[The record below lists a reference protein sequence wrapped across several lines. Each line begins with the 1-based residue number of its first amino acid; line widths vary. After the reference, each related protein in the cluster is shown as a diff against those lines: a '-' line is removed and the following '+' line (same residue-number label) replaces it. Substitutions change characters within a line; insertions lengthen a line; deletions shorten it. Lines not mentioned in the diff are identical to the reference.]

1 MNIKN
6 CGYVRIN
13 SYFYKKLISTIMKR
27 YFNHFLFAIVMVAV
41 AVTSCT
47 NYPSDKY
54 YKSIPD
60 EFDAMCMRAINE
72 WKVPGMAVAVVKD
85 GEVVFMKGYGKAH
98 LGDSLTSPVDVTPQ
112 TQFVIASTSKAFTSG
127 LLANVMDEYPEIKW
141 DAPVI
146 NYLPDF
152 KMYDSWVTKNFQV
165 REIMSHHSGFNSYAL
180 DDLPPWGYNRDDLYK
195 IYSVLRPTYSF
206 RTKYAYNNSMYTI
219 AAKIIEKYTGKSW
232 DDALIERI
240 FTPLEMKNST
250 TGNISFYTAENLA
263 QGYRMRKAEDK
274 DEIVVVPR
282 TDKEDAFAWL
292 SAVAPA
298 GFVISTVEDMANW
311 VKMHLGHGTFNGK
324 EIISRKNH
332 DMLFYPQTITGSD
345 STRLTNYAQGWTVE
359 YGLQGRYIRHTG
371 LAYGYTALVGMVPD
385 LDLGFVFLTN
395 NGSSS
400 DPQSALGRD
409 LIELYRGN
417 DNPTHFDEYFAEYKE
432 GLFSK
437 DEDEEKEETTPVAP
451 LSNKAYVGNY
461 TLEPFGTAKV
471 YEKDGTLY
479 FNLRKVDSP
488 LTHKNGNV
496 FTFFAKG
503 SGTFDLTF
511 TVKGNKA
518 QLLTFDINDP
528 VGEFV
533 RK

>member
-1 MNIKN
+1 M
-6 CGYVRIN
+6 
-13 SYFYKKLISTIMKR
+13 KKLFNFFAAAVLLISLAACSNNPKE
-27 YFNHFLFAIVMVAV
+27 
-41 AVTSCT
+41 
-47 NYPSDKY
+47 KY

-60 EFDAMCMRAINE
+60 GFDAMCQRAIDE

-85 GEVVFMKGYGKAH
+85 GEVVFMKGYGNAVM
-98 LGDSLTSPVDVTPQ
+98 GDSVTAPVPVTPQ
-112 TQFVIASTSKAFTSG
+112 TQFVIASTSKAFTAG

-152 KMYDSWVTKNFQV
+152 KMYDPWVTKNFQV

-180 DDLPPWGYNRDDLYK
+180 DDLPPWGYDRDDLYK
-195 IYSVLRPTYSF
+195 IYSVLQPTYSF

-282 TDKEDAFAWL
+282 TDKDDAFAWL

-311 VKMHLGHGTFNGK
+311 VKMHLNHGTYNGK
-324 EIISRKNH
+324 EVISRKNH
-332 DMLFYPQTITGSD
+332 NMLWYPQTITGSD

-359 YGLQGRYIRHTG
+359 FGEQGRYIRHTG

-385 LDLGFVFLTN
+385 MDLGFVFLTN

-409 LIELYRGN
+409 LIELYKGN
-417 DNPTHFDEYFAEYKE
+417 KSDYFGEYFEDYKE
-432 GLFSK
+432 DLFSK
-437 DEDEEKEETTPVAP
+437 DEPKAKEEVTPVAA
-451 LSNKAYVGNY
+451 LANKAYVGNY

-471 YEKDGTLY
+471 YEKDGQLY

-488 LTHKNGNV
+488 LKHKNGNV

-511 TVKGNKA
+511 TVKGNRA
-518 QLLTFDINDP
+518 QSLTFDIVDP

>member
-1 MNIKN
+1 MKKIFNLRSVLLFGGILLIAAISA
-6 CGYVRIN
+6 CN
-13 SYFYKKLISTIMKR
+13 S
-27 YFNHFLFAIVMVAV
+27 NPA
-41 AVTSCT
+41 
-47 NYPSDKY
+47 DKY

-60 EFDAMCMRAINE
+60 GFDAMCQRAIDD

-85 GEVVFMKGYGKAH
+85 GEVVFMKGYGNAR
-98 LGDSLTSPVDVTPQ
+98 LGDSTTAPVPVTPQ

-141 DAPVI
+141 DAPVV

-152 KMYDSWVTKNFQV
+152 KLYDPWVTENFQV
-165 REIMSHHSGFNSYAL
+165 RDIMSHHSGFNAYAL
-180 DDLPPWGYNRDDLYK
+180 DDLPPWGYNRDDLYR
-195 IYSVLRPTYSF
+195 IYSHVRPTYSF

-232 DDALIERI
+232 DEALIERI
-240 FTPLEMKNST
+240 FTPLGMKNST
-250 TGNISFYTAENLA
+250 TGNLSFYTAENLA
-263 QGYRMRKAEDK
+263 QGYRMRKAEGK
-274 DEIVVVPR
+274 NEIEVVPR
-282 TDKEDAFAWL
+282 TDKDDAFAWL
-292 SAVAPA
+292 SAIAPA

-345 STRLTNYAQGWTVE
+345 STRLTNYAQGWNVE

-371 LAYGYTALVGMVPD
+371 LAYGYTALVGLHPE
-385 LDLGFVFLTN
+385 LNLGFVFLSN

-409 LIELYRGN
+409 LIELYKGN
-417 DNPTHFDEYFAEYKE
+417 KNSGYFDEYLADYLEDLFAEEEEQQTEKKE
-432 GLFSK
+432 
-437 DEDEEKEETTPVAP
+437 PVKP
-451 LSNKAYVGNY
+451 MPNKVYVGEY
-461 TLEPFGTAKV
+461 YLEHFGTAKV
-471 YEKDGTLY
+471 YEKDGKLY

-488 LTHKNGNV
+488 LTHKDGNV
-496 FTFFAKG
+496 FRFYAAG

-518 QLLTFDINDP
+518 QSLTFNINDP
-528 VGEFV
+528 IGEFV

>member
-1 MNIKN
+1 M
-6 CGYVRIN
+6 
-13 SYFYKKLISTIMKR
+13 KKLFNFFAAAVLLISLAACNNNPKE
-27 YFNHFLFAIVMVAV
+27 
-41 AVTSCT
+41 
-47 NYPSDKY
+47 KY

-60 EFDAMCMRAINE
+60 GFDAMCQRAIDE

-85 GEVVFMKGYGKAH
+85 GEVVFMKGYGNAVM
-98 LGDSLTSPVDVTPQ
+98 GDSVTAPVPVTPQ
-112 TQFVIASTSKAFTSG
+112 TQFVIASTSKAFTAG

-152 KMYDSWVTKNFQV
+152 KMYDTWVTKNFQV

-180 DDLPPWGYNRDDLYK
+180 DDLPPWGYDRDDLYK
-195 IYSVLRPTYSF
+195 IYSVLQPTYSF

-282 TDKEDAFAWL
+282 TDKDDAFAWL

-311 VKMHLGHGTFNGK
+311 VKMHLNHGTYNGK
-324 EIISRKNH
+324 EVISRKNH
-332 DMLFYPQTITGSD
+332 NMLWYPQTITGSD

-359 YGLQGRYIRHTG
+359 FGEQGRYIRHTG

-385 LDLGFVFLTN
+385 MDLGFVFLTN

-409 LIELYRGN
+409 LIELYKGN
-417 DNPTHFDEYFAEYKE
+417 KSDYFGEYFADYKE
-432 GLFSK
+432 DLFSK
-437 DEDEEKEETTPVAP
+437 DEPKAKEEVTPVAA
-451 LSNKAYVGNY
+451 LANKAYVGNY

-471 YEKDGTLY
+471 YEKDGQLY

-488 LTHKNGNV
+488 LKHKNGNV

-511 TVKGNKA
+511 TVKGNRA
-518 QLLTFDINDP
+518 QSLTFDIVDP

>member
-1 MNIKN
+1 M
-6 CGYVRIN
+6 
-13 SYFYKKLISTIMKR
+13 KKLFNFFAAAVLLISLAACNNNPKE
-27 YFNHFLFAIVMVAV
+27 
-41 AVTSCT
+41 
-47 NYPSDKY
+47 KY

-60 EFDAMCMRAINE
+60 GFDAMCQRAIDE

-85 GEVVFMKGYGKAH
+85 GEVVFMKGYGNAVM
-98 LGDSLTSPVDVTPQ
+98 GDSVTAPVPVTPQ
-112 TQFVIASTSKAFTSG
+112 TQFVIASTSKAFTAG

-152 KMYDSWVTKNFQV
+152 KMYDPWVTKNFQV

-180 DDLPPWGYNRDDLYK
+180 DDLPPWGYDRDDLYK
-195 IYSVLRPTYSF
+195 IYSVLQPTYSF

-282 TDKEDAFAWL
+282 TDKDDAFAWL

-311 VKMHLGHGTFNGK
+311 VKMHLNHGTYNGK
-324 EIISRKNH
+324 EVISRKNH
-332 DMLFYPQTITGSD
+332 NMLWYPQTITGSD

-359 YGLQGRYIRHTG
+359 FGEQGRYIRHTG

-385 LDLGFVFLTN
+385 MDLGFVFLTN

-409 LIELYRGN
+409 LIELYKGN
-417 DNPTHFDEYFAEYKE
+417 KSDYFSEYFADYKE
-432 GLFSK
+432 DLFSK
-437 DEDEEKEETTPVAP
+437 DEPKAKEEVTPVAA
-451 LSNKAYVGNY
+451 LANKAYVGNY

-471 YEKDGTLY
+471 YEKDGQLY

-488 LTHKNGNV
+488 LKHKNGNV

-511 TVKGNKA
+511 TVKGNRA
-518 QLLTFDINDP
+518 QSLTFDIVDP

>member
-1 MNIKN
+1 MRN
-6 CGYVRIN
+6 
-13 SYFYKKLISTIMKR
+13 YFKKSL
-27 YFNHFLFAIVMVAV
+27 LAV
-41 AVTSCT
+41 SLGLLMGLTSC
-47 NYPSDKY
+47 NSNPAEKY
-54 YKSIPD
+54 YKSIPQ
-60 EFDAMCMRAINE
+60 EFDAMCQRAIDE

-85 GEVVFMKGYGKAH
+85 GEVVFMKGYGNAH
-98 LGDSLTSPVDVTPQ
+98 LGDSTTAPIPVTPQ

-141 DAPVI
+141 DAPVV

-152 KMYDSWVTKNFQV
+152 KLYDPWVNQNFQV
-165 REIMSHHSGFNSYAL
+165 RDIMSHHSGFNSYAL
-180 DDLPPWGYNRDDLYK
+180 DDLPTWGYDRDDLYK
-195 IYSVLRPTYSF
+195 IYSVVQPTYSF

-219 AAKIIEKYTGKSW
+219 SAKIIEKYTGKSW

-250 TGNISFYTAENLA
+250 TGNKAFYTAENLA

-274 DEIVVVPR
+274 DEITVVPR
-282 TDKEDAFAWL
+282 TDKDDAFAWL

-311 VKMHLGHGTFNGK
+311 VKMHLNHGTFNGQ

-371 LAYGYTALVGMVPD
+371 LAYGYTALVGLQPE
-385 LDLGFVFLTN
+385 LNLGFVFLTN
-395 NGSSS
+395 NGSTS

-409 LIELYRGN
+409 LIELYKGN
-417 DNPTHFDEYFAEYKE
+417 KETAHFDEYLADYKE
-432 GLFSK
+432 DLFSN
-437 DEDEEKEETTPVAP
+437 DEEETKEPETPVAP
-451 LSNKAYVGNY
+451 LANKAYTGSY

-471 YEKDGTLY
+471 YEIDGTLY
-479 FNLRKVDSP
+479 FNLRKVDAP
-488 LTHKNGNV
+488 LTHKNGN
-496 FTFFAKG
+496 TFKFYAPG
-503 SGTFDLTF
+503 SGTYDLIF
-511 TVKGNKA
+511 TVKGSKV
-518 QLLTFDINDP
+518 QSLTFDINDP

>member
-1 MNIKN
+1 M
-6 CGYVRIN
+6 
-13 SYFYKKLISTIMKR
+13 KKLFNFFAAAVLLISLAACSNNPKE
-27 YFNHFLFAIVMVAV
+27 
-41 AVTSCT
+41 
-47 NYPSDKY
+47 KY

-60 EFDAMCMRAINE
+60 GFDAMCQRAIDE

-85 GEVVFMKGYGKAH
+85 GEVVFMKGYGNAVM
-98 LGDSLTSPVDVTPQ
+98 GDSVTAPVPVTPQ
-112 TQFVIASTSKAFTSG
+112 TQFVIASTSKAFTAG

-152 KMYDSWVTKNFQV
+152 KMYDPWVTKNFQV

-180 DDLPPWGYNRDDLYK
+180 DDLPPWGYDRDDLYK
-195 IYSVLRPTYSF
+195 IYSVLQPTYSF

-282 TDKEDAFAWL
+282 TDKDDAFAWL

-311 VKMHLGHGTFNGK
+311 VKMHLNHGTYNGK
-324 EIISRKNH
+324 EVISRKNH
-332 DMLFYPQTITGSD
+332 NMLWYPQTITGSD

-359 YGLQGRYIRHTG
+359 FGEQGRYIRHTG

-385 LDLGFVFLTN
+385 MDLGFVFLTN

-409 LIELYRGN
+409 LIELYKGN
-417 DNPTHFDEYFAEYKE
+417 KSDYFGEYFADYKE
-432 GLFSK
+432 DLFSK
-437 DEDEEKEETTPVAP
+437 DEPKAKEDVTPVAA
-451 LSNKAYVGNY
+451 LANKAYVGNY

-471 YEKDGTLY
+471 YEKDGQLY

-488 LTHKNGNV
+488 LKHKNGNV

-511 TVKGNKA
+511 TVKGNRA
-518 QLLTFDINDP
+518 QSLTFDIVDP
-528 VGEFV
+528 VGEFI

>member
-1 MNIKN
+1 M
-6 CGYVRIN
+6 
-13 SYFYKKLISTIMKR
+13 KKLFNFFAAAVLLISLAACSNNPKE
-27 YFNHFLFAIVMVAV
+27 
-41 AVTSCT
+41 
-47 NYPSDKY
+47 KY

-60 EFDAMCMRAINE
+60 GFDAMCQRAIDE

-85 GEVVFMKGYGKAH
+85 GEVVFMKGYGNAVM
-98 LGDSLTSPVDVTPQ
+98 GDSVTAPVPVTPQ
-112 TQFVIASTSKAFTSG
+112 TQFVIASTSKAFTAG

-152 KMYDSWVTKNFQV
+152 KMYDPWVTKNFQV

-180 DDLPPWGYNRDDLYK
+180 DDLPPWGYDRDDLYK
-195 IYSVLRPTYSF
+195 IYSVLQPTYSF

-282 TDKEDAFAWL
+282 TDKDDAFAWL

-311 VKMHLGHGTFNGK
+311 VKMHLNHGTYNGK
-324 EIISRKNH
+324 EVISRKNH
-332 DMLFYPQTITGSD
+332 NMLWYPQTITGSD

-359 YGLQGRYIRHTG
+359 FGEQGRYIRHTG

-385 LDLGFVFLTN
+385 MDLGFVFLTN

-409 LIELYRGN
+409 LIELYKGN
-417 DNPTHFDEYFAEYKE
+417 KSDYFGEYFEDYKE
-432 GLFSK
+432 DLFSK
-437 DEDEEKEETTPVAP
+437 DEPKAKEEVTPVAA
-451 LSNKAYVGNY
+451 LANKAYVGNY

-471 YEKDGTLY
+471 YEKDGQLY

-488 LTHKNGNV
+488 LKHKNGNV

-511 TVKGNKA
+511 TVKGNRA
-518 QLLTFDINDP
+518 QSLTFDIVDP
-528 VGEFV
+528 VGEFI

>member
-1 MNIKN
+1 M
-6 CGYVRIN
+6 
-13 SYFYKKLISTIMKR
+13 KKLFNFFAAAVLLISLAACSNNPKE
-27 YFNHFLFAIVMVAV
+27 
-41 AVTSCT
+41 
-47 NYPSDKY
+47 KY

-60 EFDAMCMRAINE
+60 GFDAMCQRAIDE

-85 GEVVFMKGYGKAH
+85 GEVVFMKGYGNAVM
-98 LGDSLTSPVDVTPQ
+98 GDSVTAPVPVTPQ
-112 TQFVIASTSKAFTSG
+112 TQFVIASTSKAFTAG

-152 KMYDSWVTKNFQV
+152 KMYDPWVTKNFQV

-180 DDLPPWGYNRDDLYK
+180 DDLPPWGYDRDDLYK
-195 IYSVLRPTYSF
+195 IYSVLQPTYSF

-282 TDKEDAFAWL
+282 TDKDDAFAWL

-311 VKMHLGHGTFNGK
+311 VKMHLNHGTYNGK
-324 EIISRKNH
+324 EVISRKNH
-332 DMLFYPQTITGSD
+332 NMLWYPQTITGSD

-359 YGLQGRYIRHTG
+359 FGEQGRYIRHTG

-385 LDLGFVFLTN
+385 MDLGFVFLTN

-409 LIELYRGN
+409 LIELYKGN
-417 DNPTHFDEYFAEYKE
+417 KSDYFGEYFADYKE
-432 GLFSK
+432 DLFSK
-437 DEDEEKEETTPVAP
+437 DEPKAKEEVTPVAA
-451 LSNKAYVGNY
+451 LANKAYVGKY

-471 YEKDGTLY
+471 YEKDGQLY

-488 LTHKNGNV
+488 LKHKNGNV

-511 TVKGNKA
+511 TVKGNRA
-518 QLLTFDINDP
+518 QSLTFDIVDP

>member
-1 MNIKN
+1 M
-6 CGYVRIN
+6 
-13 SYFYKKLISTIMKR
+13 KKLFNFFAAAVLLISLAACNNNPKE
-27 YFNHFLFAIVMVAV
+27 
-41 AVTSCT
+41 
-47 NYPSDKY
+47 KY

-60 EFDAMCMRAINE
+60 GFDAMCQRAIDE

-85 GEVVFMKGYGKAH
+85 GEVVFMKGYGNAVM
-98 LGDSLTSPVDVTPQ
+98 GDSVTAPVPVTPQ
-112 TQFVIASTSKAFTSG
+112 TQFVIASTSKAFTAG

-152 KMYDSWVTKNFQV
+152 KMYEPWVTKNFQV

-180 DDLPPWGYNRDDLYK
+180 DDLPPWGYDRDDLYK
-195 IYSVLRPTYSF
+195 IYSVLQPTYSF

-282 TDKEDAFAWL
+282 TDKDDAFAWL

-311 VKMHLGHGTFNGK
+311 VKMHLNHGTYNGK
-324 EIISRKNH
+324 EVISRKNH
-332 DMLFYPQTITGSD
+332 NMLWYPQTITGSD

-359 YGLQGRYIRHTG
+359 FGEQGRYIRHTG

-385 LDLGFVFLTN
+385 MDLGFVFLTN

-409 LIELYRGN
+409 LIELYKGN
-417 DNPTHFDEYFAEYKE
+417 KSDYFGEYFADYKE
-432 GLFSK
+432 DLFSK
-437 DEDEEKEETTPVAP
+437 DEPKAKEEVTPVAA
-451 LSNKAYVGNY
+451 LANKAYVGNY

-471 YEKDGTLY
+471 YEKDGQLY

-488 LTHKNGNV
+488 LKHKNGNV

-511 TVKGNKA
+511 TVKGNRA
-518 QLLTFDINDP
+518 QSLTFDIVDP

>member
-1 MNIKN
+1 MKTISAFFAKALCGLALLALMCSCN
-6 CGYVRIN
+6 CEN
-13 SYFYKKLISTIMKR
+13 
-27 YFNHFLFAIVMVAV
+27 
-41 AVTSCT
+41 
-47 NYPSDKY
+47 KY

-60 EFDAMCMRAINE
+60 GFDAMCQRAIDE

-85 GEVVFMKGYGKAH
+85 GEVVFLKGYGVAKQA
-98 LGDSLTSPVDVTPQ
+98 DSLNEAIPVTPQ

-127 LLANVMDEYPEIKW
+127 LLANVMDEYPQIKW
-141 DAPVI
+141 DAPVKE
-146 NYLPDF
+146 YLPDF
-152 KMYDSWVTKNFQV
+152 KMYDPWVTENFQV

-180 DDLPPWGYNRDDLYK
+180 DDLPTWGYNRDDLYK
-195 IYSVLRPTYSF
+195 IYSVLQPTYSF

-232 DDALIERI
+232 DEALVERI
-240 FTPLEMKNST
+240 FTPLGMKNST
-250 TGNISFYTAENLA
+250 TGNLSFYTAENLA
-263 QGYRMRKAEDK
+263 QGYRMRKAEGK
-274 DEIVVVPR
+274 NEIEIVPR
-282 TDKEDAFAWL
+282 TDKDDAFAWL

-311 VKMHLGHGTFNGK
+311 VKMHLDHGTFDGK

-371 LAYGYTALVGMVPD
+371 LAYGYTALVGLHPE
-385 LDLGFVFLTN
+385 LNLGFVFLTN

-409 LIELYRGN
+409 LIELYKGN
-417 DNPTHFDEYFAEYKE
+417 TDTDYFGEYLADYLED
-432 GLFSK
+432 LFS
-437 DEDEEKEETTPVAP
+437 EEEEEKKAEETPVAP
-451 LSNKAYVGNY
+451 LANKAYVGNY

-471 YEKDGTLY
+471 YEKDGSLY
-479 FNLRKVDSP
+479 FSLKKVDAQ
-488 LTHKNGNV
+488 LVHKNGNV
-496 FTFFAKG
+496 FKFHQPG

-511 TVKGNKA
+511 TVKGGKA
-518 QLLTFDINDP
+518 QSLTFNINDP

>member
-1 MNIKN
+1 M
-6 CGYVRIN
+6 
-13 SYFYKKLISTIMKR
+13 KKLFNFFAAAVLLISLAACNNNPKE
-27 YFNHFLFAIVMVAV
+27 
-41 AVTSCT
+41 
-47 NYPSDKY
+47 KY

-60 EFDAMCMRAINE
+60 GFDAMCQRAIDE

-85 GEVVFMKGYGKAH
+85 GEVVFMKGYGNAVM
-98 LGDSLTSPVDVTPQ
+98 GDSVTAPVPVTPQ
-112 TQFVIASTSKAFTSG
+112 TQFVIASTSKAFTAG

-152 KMYDSWVTKNFQV
+152 KMYDPWVTKNFQV

-180 DDLPPWGYNRDDLYK
+180 DDLPPWGYDRDDLYK
-195 IYSVLRPTYSF
+195 IYSVLQPTYSF

-282 TDKEDAFAWL
+282 TDKDDAFAWL

-311 VKMHLGHGTFNGK
+311 VKMHLNHGTYNGK
-324 EIISRKNH
+324 EVISRKNH
-332 DMLFYPQTITGSD
+332 NMLWYPQTITGSD

-359 YGLQGRYIRHTG
+359 FGEQGRYIRHTG

-385 LDLGFVFLTN
+385 MDLGFVFLTN

-409 LIELYRGN
+409 LIELYKGN
-417 DNPTHFDEYFAEYKE
+417 KSDYFGEYFTDYKE
-432 GLFSK
+432 DLFSK
-437 DEDEEKEETTPVAP
+437 NEPKAKEEVTPVAA
-451 LSNKAYVGNY
+451 LANKAYVGNY

-471 YEKDGTLY
+471 YEKDGQLY

-488 LTHKNGNV
+488 LKHKNGNV

-511 TVKGNKA
+511 TVKGNRA
-518 QLLTFDINDP
+518 QSLTFDIVDP

>member
-1 MNIKN
+1 M
-6 CGYVRIN
+6 
-13 SYFYKKLISTIMKR
+13 KKLFNFFAAAVLLISLAACNNNPKE
-27 YFNHFLFAIVMVAV
+27 
-41 AVTSCT
+41 
-47 NYPSDKY
+47 KY

-60 EFDAMCMRAINE
+60 GFDAMCQRAIDE

-85 GEVVFMKGYGKAH
+85 GEVVFMKGYGNAVM
-98 LGDSLTSPVDVTPQ
+98 GDSVTAPVPVTPQ
-112 TQFVIASTSKAFTSG
+112 TQFVIASTSKAFTAG

-152 KMYDSWVTKNFQV
+152 KMYDPWVTKNFQV

-180 DDLPPWGYNRDDLYK
+180 DDLPPWGYDRDDLYK
-195 IYSVLRPTYSF
+195 IYSVLQPTYSF

-282 TDKEDAFAWL
+282 TDKDDAFAWL

-311 VKMHLGHGTFNGK
+311 VKMHLNHGTYNGK
-324 EIISRKNH
+324 EVISRKNH
-332 DMLFYPQTITGSD
+332 NMLWYPQTITGSD

-359 YGLQGRYIRHTG
+359 FGEQGRYIRHTG

-385 LDLGFVFLTN
+385 MDLGFVFLTN

-409 LIELYRGN
+409 LIELYKGN
-417 DNPTHFDEYFAEYKE
+417 KSDYFGEYFADYKE
-432 GLFSK
+432 DLFSK
-437 DEDEEKEETTPVAP
+437 DEPKAKEEVTPVAA
-451 LSNKAYVGNY
+451 LANKAYVGNY

-471 YEKDGTLY
+471 YEKDGQLY

-488 LTHKNGNV
+488 LKHKNGNV

-511 TVKGNKA
+511 TVKGNRA
-518 QLLTFDINDP
+518 QSLTFDIVDP
-528 VGEFV
+528 VGEFI

>member
-1 MNIKN
+1 M
-6 CGYVRIN
+6 
-13 SYFYKKLISTIMKR
+13 KKLFNLLAAALLLISLAAC
-27 YFNHFLFAIVMVAV
+27 N
-41 AVTSCT
+41 
-47 NYPSDKY
+47 NNPQGKY
-54 YKSIPD
+54 YKSIPS
-60 EFDAMCMRAINE
+60 EFDAMCQRAIDE

-85 GEVVFMKGYGKAH
+85 GEVVFMKGYGNAVM
-98 LGDSLTSPVDVTPQ
+98 GDSVTAPVPVTPQ
-112 TQFVIASTSKAFTSG
+112 TQFVIASTSKAFTAG

-152 KMYDSWVTKNFQV
+152 KMYDPWVTKNFQV

-180 DDLPPWGYNRDDLYK
+180 DDLPPWGYDRDDLYK
-195 IYSVLRPTYSF
+195 IYSVLQPTYSF

-219 AAKIIEKYTGKSW
+219 AAKIIEKYTGKTW

-282 TDKEDAFAWL
+282 TDKDDAFAWL

-311 VKMHLGHGTFNGK
+311 VKMHLNHGTYNGK
-324 EIISRKNH
+324 EVISRKNH
-332 DMLFYPQTITGSD
+332 NMLWYPQTITGSD

-359 YGLQGRYIRHTG
+359 FGEQGRYIRHTG

-385 LDLGFVFLTN
+385 MDLGFVFLTN

-409 LIELYRGN
+409 LIELYKGN
-417 DNPTHFDEYFAEYKE
+417 KSSYFDEYFADYKE
-432 GLFSK
+432 DLFSK
-437 DEDEEKEETTPVAP
+437 DEPKPKKEVTPVPA
-451 LSNKAYVGNY
+451 LANKAYVGNY

-471 YEKDGTLY
+471 YEKDGQLY

-488 LTHKNGNV
+488 LKHKNGNV

-511 TVKGNKA
+511 TVKGNRA
-518 QLLTFDINDP
+518 QSLTFDIVDP

>member
-1 MNIKN
+1 M
-6 CGYVRIN
+6 
-13 SYFYKKLISTIMKR
+13 KKLFNFFAAAVLLISLAACSNNPKE
-27 YFNHFLFAIVMVAV
+27 
-41 AVTSCT
+41 
-47 NYPSDKY
+47 KY

-60 EFDAMCMRAINE
+60 GFDAMCQRAIDE

-85 GEVVFMKGYGKAH
+85 GEVVFMKGYGNAVM
-98 LGDSLTSPVDVTPQ
+98 GDSVTAPVPVTPQ
-112 TQFVIASTSKAFTSG
+112 TQFVIASTSKAFTAG

-152 KMYDSWVTKNFQV
+152 KMYDPWVTKNFQV

-180 DDLPPWGYNRDDLYK
+180 DDLPPWGYDRDDLYK
-195 IYSVLRPTYSF
+195 IYSVLQPTYSF

-282 TDKEDAFAWL
+282 TDKDDAFAWL

-311 VKMHLGHGTFNGK
+311 VKMHLNHGTYNGK
-324 EIISRKNH
+324 EVISRKNH
-332 DMLFYPQTITGSD
+332 NMLWYPQTITGSD

-359 YGLQGRYIRHTG
+359 FGEQGRYIRHTG

-385 LDLGFVFLTN
+385 MDLGFVFLTN

-409 LIELYRGN
+409 LIELYKGN
-417 DNPTHFDEYFAEYKE
+417 KSDYFGEYFADYKE
-432 GLFSK
+432 DLFSK
-437 DEDEEKEETTPVAP
+437 DEPKAKEDVTPVAA
-451 LSNKAYVGNY
+451 LANKAYVGNY

-471 YEKDGTLY
+471 YEKDGQLY

-488 LTHKNGNV
+488 LKHKNGNV

-511 TVKGNKA
+511 TVKGNRA
-518 QLLTFDINDP
+518 QSFTFDINDP
-528 VGEFV
+528 VGDFV

>member
-1 MNIKN
+1 M
-6 CGYVRIN
+6 
-13 SYFYKKLISTIMKR
+13 KKLFNFFAAAVLLISLAACSNNPKE
-27 YFNHFLFAIVMVAV
+27 
-41 AVTSCT
+41 
-47 NYPSDKY
+47 KY

-60 EFDAMCMRAINE
+60 GFDAMCQRAIDE

-85 GEVVFMKGYGKAH
+85 GEVVFMKGYGNAVM
-98 LGDSLTSPVDVTPQ
+98 GDSVTAPVPVTPQ
-112 TQFVIASTSKAFTSG
+112 TQFVIASTSKAFTAG

-152 KMYDSWVTKNFQV
+152 KMYDPWVTKNFQV

-180 DDLPPWGYNRDDLYK
+180 DDLPPWGYDRDDLYK
-195 IYSVLRPTYSF
+195 IYSVLQPTYSF

-282 TDKEDAFAWL
+282 TDKDDAFAWL

-311 VKMHLGHGTFNGK
+311 VKMHLNHGTYNGK
-324 EIISRKNH
+324 EVISRKNH
-332 DMLFYPQTITGSD
+332 NMLWYPQTITGSD

-359 YGLQGRYIRHTG
+359 FGEQGRYIRHTG

-385 LDLGFVFLTN
+385 MDLGFVFLTN

-409 LIELYRGN
+409 LLELYKGN
-417 DNPTHFDEYFAEYKE
+417 KSDYFGEYFADYKE
-432 GLFSK
+432 DLFSK
-437 DEDEEKEETTPVAP
+437 DEPKAKEEVTPVAA
-451 LSNKAYVGNY
+451 LANKAYVGNY

-471 YEKDGTLY
+471 YEKDGQLY

-488 LTHKNGNV
+488 LKHKNGNV

-511 TVKGNKA
+511 TVKGNRA
-518 QLLTFDINDP
+518 QSLTFDIVDP

>member
-1 MNIKN
+1 MKTFKVNHMKN
-6 CGYVRIN
+6 C
-13 SYFYKKLISTIMKR
+13 FKKL
-27 YFNHFLFAIVMVAV
+27 FAAGAFLALFVLA
-41 AVTSCT
+41 SCT
-47 NYPSDKY
+47 NSSEKY

-60 EFDAMCMRAINE
+60 GFDAMCQRAIDE

-85 GEVVFMKGYGKAH
+85 GEVVFMKGYGNAH
-98 LGDSLTSPVDVTPQ
+98 LGDSTTAPVPVTPQ

-141 DAPVI
+141 DAPVK

-152 KMYDSWVTKNFQV
+152 KLYDPWVTENFQV

-180 DDLPPWGYNRDDLYK
+180 DDLPTWGYNRDDLYR
-195 IYSVLRPTYSF
+195 IYATVRPTYSF

-219 AAKIIEKYTGKSW
+219 SAKIIEKYTGKSW
-232 DDALIERI
+232 DDALVERI
-240 FTPLEMKNST
+240 FTPLGMKNST

-263 QGYRMRKAEDK
+263 QGYRMRKADGK
-274 DEIVVVPR
+274 NEIEVVAR
-282 TDKEDAFAWL
+282 TDKDDAFAWL

-311 VKMHLGHGTFNGK
+311 VKMHLDHGTFEGK

-371 LAYGYTALVGMVPD
+371 LAYGYTALVGLHPE

-409 LIELYRGN
+409 LIELYKGN
-417 DNPTHFDEYFAEYKE
+417 KNPGHFDEYLADYLEDLFAEE
-432 GLFSK
+432 Q
-437 DEDEEKEETTPVAP
+437 ENAKEEETPVAAMP
-451 LSNKAYVGNY
+451 NKAYTGNY
-461 TLEPFGTAKV
+461 HLDVFGTATV
-471 YEKDGTLY
+471 YEKEGSLY
-479 FNLRKVDSP
+479 FKLKNVVAKLV
-488 LTHKNGNV
+488 HKNGNV
-496 FTFFAKG
+496 FKFHVPG
-503 SGTFDLTF
+503 SGTFDMTF
-511 TVKGNKA
+511 TAKGGRA
-518 QLLTFDINDP
+518 QSLTFDINDP

>member
-1 MNIKN
+1 M
-6 CGYVRIN
+6 
-13 SYFYKKLISTIMKR
+13 KKLFNFFAAAVLLISLAACNNNPKE
-27 YFNHFLFAIVMVAV
+27 
-41 AVTSCT
+41 
-47 NYPSDKY
+47 KY

-60 EFDAMCMRAINE
+60 GFDAMCQRAIDE

-85 GEVVFMKGYGKAH
+85 GEVVFMKGYGNAVM
-98 LGDSLTSPVDVTPQ
+98 GDSVTAPVPVTPQ
-112 TQFVIASTSKAFTSG
+112 TQFVIASTSKAFTAG

-152 KMYDSWVTKNFQV
+152 KMYDPWVTKNFQV

-180 DDLPPWGYNRDDLYK
+180 DDLPPWGYDRDDLYK
-195 IYSVLRPTYSF
+195 IYSVLQPTYSF

-250 TGNISFYTAENLA
+250 TGNISFYTADNLA

-282 TDKEDAFAWL
+282 TDKDDAFAWL

-311 VKMHLGHGTFNGK
+311 VKMHLNHGTYNGK
-324 EIISRKNH
+324 EVISRKNH
-332 DMLFYPQTITGSD
+332 NMLWYPQTITGSD

-359 YGLQGRYIRHTG
+359 FGEQGRYIRHTG

-385 LDLGFVFLTN
+385 MDLGFVFLTN

-409 LIELYRGN
+409 LIELYKGN
-417 DNPTHFDEYFAEYKE
+417 KSDYFGEYFADYKE
-432 GLFSK
+432 DLFSK
-437 DEDEEKEETTPVAP
+437 DEPKAKEEVTPVAA
-451 LSNKAYVGNY
+451 LANKAYVGNY

-471 YEKDGTLY
+471 YEKDGQLY

-488 LTHKNGNV
+488 LKHKNGNV

-511 TVKGNKA
+511 TVKGNRA
-518 QLLTFDINDP
+518 QSLTFDIVDP

>member
-1 MNIKN
+1 M
-6 CGYVRIN
+6 
-13 SYFYKKLISTIMKR
+13 KKLFNFFAAAVLLISLAACNNNPKE
-27 YFNHFLFAIVMVAV
+27 
-41 AVTSCT
+41 
-47 NYPSDKY
+47 KY

-60 EFDAMCMRAINE
+60 GFDAMCQRAIDE

-85 GEVVFMKGYGKAH
+85 GEVVFMKGYGNAVM
-98 LGDSLTSPVDVTPQ
+98 GDSVTAPVPVTPQ
-112 TQFVIASTSKAFTSG
+112 TQFVIASTSKAFTAG

-152 KMYDSWVTKNFQV
+152 KMYDPWVTKNFQV

-180 DDLPPWGYNRDDLYK
+180 DDLPPWGYDRDDLYK
-195 IYSVLRPTYSF
+195 IYSVLQTTYSF

-282 TDKEDAFAWL
+282 TDKDDAFAWL

-311 VKMHLGHGTFNGK
+311 VKMHLNHGTYNGK
-324 EIISRKNH
+324 EVISRKNH
-332 DMLFYPQTITGSD
+332 NMLWYPQTITGSD

-359 YGLQGRYIRHTG
+359 FGEQGRYIRHTG

-385 LDLGFVFLTN
+385 MDLGFVFLTN

-409 LIELYRGN
+409 LIELYKGN
-417 DNPTHFDEYFAEYKE
+417 KSDYFGEYFADYKE
-432 GLFSK
+432 DLFSK
-437 DEDEEKEETTPVAP
+437 DEPKAKEEVTPVAA
-451 LSNKAYVGNY
+451 LANKAYVGNY

-471 YEKDGTLY
+471 YEKDGQLY

-488 LTHKNGNV
+488 LKHKNGNV

-511 TVKGNKA
+511 TVKGNRA
-518 QLLTFDINDP
+518 QSLTFDIVDP

>member
-1 MNIKN
+1 M
-6 CGYVRIN
+6 GLALV
-13 SYFYKKLISTIMKR
+13 
-27 YFNHFLFAIVMVAV
+27 AILA
-41 AVTSCT
+41 AC
-47 NYPSDKY
+47 NNGPQKY

-60 EFDAMCMRAINE
+60 GFEARCQRAIDE

-85 GEVVFMKGYGKAH
+85 GEVVFMKGFGKAH
-98 LGDSLTSPVDVTPQ
+98 LGDSLTEAVDVTPQ

-141 DAPVI
+141 NTPVKE
-146 NYLPDF
+146 YLPDF
-152 KMYDSWVTKNFQV
+152 KMYDPWVTENFQV

-180 DDLPPWGYNRDDLYK
+180 DDLPTWGYDRDDLYK
-195 IYSVLRPTYSF
+195 IYSVLQPTYSF

-232 DDALIERI
+232 DDALVERI

-250 TGNISFYTAENLA
+250 TGNLSFYTAPNLA
-263 QGYRMRKAEDK
+263 QGYRMKKAEDK

-311 VKMHLGHGTFNGK
+311 VKMHLNHGTFNGK
-324 EIISRKNH
+324 EVVSRKNH

-359 YGLQGRYIRHTG
+359 YGNQGRFIRHTG
-371 LAYGYTALVGMVPD
+371 LAYGYTALVGLYPE

-409 LIELYRGN
+409 LIEMYKGN
-417 DNPTHFDEYFAEYKE
+417 NNSDYFGEYFAEYKE
-432 GLFSK
+432 NLFSK
-437 DEDEEKEETTPVAP
+437 DEEEEKGEQTPVAP
-451 LSNKAYVGNY
+451 LANKAYVGSY
-461 TLEPFGTAKV
+461 KLEPFGIAKV
-471 YEKDGTLY
+471 YEKDGALY
-479 FNLRKVDSP
+479 FNLRKVDSK
-488 LTHKNGNV
+488 LEHKNGNV
-496 FTFFAKG
+496 FKFYQPG

-511 TVKGNKA
+511 TVKGGKV
-518 QLLTFDINDP
+518 QSLTFDINDP
-528 VGEFV
+528 VGDF
-533 RK
+533 RKL

>member
-1 MNIKN
+1 M
-6 CGYVRIN
+6 G
-13 SYFYKKLISTIMKR
+13 LA
-27 YFNHFLFAIVMVAV
+27 LVAV
-41 AVTSCT
+41 LAAC
-47 NYPSDKY
+47 NNGPQKY
-54 YKSIPD
+54 YKSIPQGF
-60 EFDAMCMRAINE
+60 EARCQRAIDE

-85 GEVVFMKGYGKAH
+85 GEVVFLKGFGKAH
-98 LGDSLTSPVDVTPQ
+98 LGDSLTEAVDVTPQ

-141 DAPVI
+141 NAPVKE
-146 NYLPDF
+146 YLPDF
-152 KMYDSWVTKNFQV
+152 KMYDPWVTENFQV

-180 DDLPPWGYNRDDLYK
+180 DDLPTWGYDRDDLYR
-195 IYSVLRPTYSF
+195 IYSVLQPTYSF

-232 DDALIERI
+232 DDALVERI
-240 FTPLEMKNST
+240 FTPLQMKNST
-250 TGNISFYTAENLA
+250 TGNLSFYTVENLA
-263 QGYRMRKAEDK
+263 QGYRMKKAEDK

-311 VKMHLGHGTFNGK
+311 VKMHLNHGTFNGK
-324 EIISRKNH
+324 EVVSRKNH

-359 YGLQGRYIRHTG
+359 YGNQGRFIRHTG
-371 LAYGYTALVGMVPD
+371 LAYGYTALVGLYPE

-409 LIELYRGN
+409 LIEMYKGN
-417 DNPTHFDEYFAEYKE
+417 NNSDYFGEYFAEYKE
-432 GLFSK
+432 KLFSK
-437 DEDEEKEETTPVAP
+437 DEKEEKPQETPVEP
-451 LSNKAYVGNY
+451 LANKAYVGSY
-461 TLEPFGTAKV
+461 KLEPFGTAKV
-471 YEKDGTLY
+471 YEKDGALY
-479 FNLRKVDSP
+479 FNLRKVDSK
-488 LTHKNGNV
+488 LEHKNGNV
-496 FTFFAKG
+496 FKFYQPG

-511 TVKGNKA
+511 TVKGGKV
-518 QLLTFDINDP
+518 QSLTFDINDP
-528 VGEFV
+528 VGDF
-533 RK
+533 RKL

>member
-1 MNIKN
+1 M
-6 CGYVRIN
+6 
-13 SYFYKKLISTIMKR
+13 KKLFNFFAAAVLLISLAACNNNPKE
-27 YFNHFLFAIVMVAV
+27 
-41 AVTSCT
+41 
-47 NYPSDKY
+47 KY

-60 EFDAMCMRAINE
+60 GFDAMCQRAIDE

-85 GEVVFMKGYGKAH
+85 GEVVFMKGYGNAVM
-98 LGDSLTSPVDVTPQ
+98 GDSVTAPVPVTPQ
-112 TQFVIASTSKAFTSG
+112 TQFVIASTSKAFTAG

-152 KMYDSWVTKNFQV
+152 KMYDPWVTKNFQV

-180 DDLPPWGYNRDDLYK
+180 DDLPPWGYDRDDLYK
-195 IYSVLRPTYSF
+195 IYSVLQPTYSF

-282 TDKEDAFAWL
+282 TDKDDAFAWL

-311 VKMHLGHGTFNGK
+311 VKMHLNHGTYNGK
-324 EIISRKNH
+324 EVISRKNH
-332 DMLFYPQTITGSD
+332 NMLWYPQTITGSD

-359 YGLQGRYIRHTG
+359 FGEQGRYIRHTG
-371 LAYGYTALVGMVPD
+371 LAYGYTAFVGMVPD
-385 LDLGFVFLTN
+385 MDLGFVFLTN

-409 LIELYRGN
+409 LIELYKGN
-417 DNPTHFDEYFAEYKE
+417 KSDYFGEYFADYKE
-432 GLFSK
+432 DLFSK
-437 DEDEEKEETTPVAP
+437 DEPKAKEEVTPVAA
-451 LSNKAYVGNY
+451 LANKAYVGNY

-471 YEKDGTLY
+471 YEKDGQLY

-488 LTHKNGNV
+488 LKHKNGNV

-511 TVKGNKA
+511 TVKGNRA
-518 QLLTFDINDP
+518 QSLTFDIVDP

>member
-1 MNIKN
+1 M
-6 CGYVRIN
+6 
-13 SYFYKKLISTIMKR
+13 KKLFNFFAAAVLLISLAACSNNPKE
-27 YFNHFLFAIVMVAV
+27 
-41 AVTSCT
+41 
-47 NYPSDKY
+47 KY

-60 EFDAMCMRAINE
+60 GFDAMCQRAIDE

-85 GEVVFMKGYGKAH
+85 GEVVFMKGYGNAVM
-98 LGDSLTSPVDVTPQ
+98 GDSVTAPVPVTPQ
-112 TQFVIASTSKAFTSG
+112 TQFVIASTSKAFTAG

-152 KMYDSWVTKNFQV
+152 KMYDPWVTKNFQV

-180 DDLPPWGYNRDDLYK
+180 DDLPPWGYDRDDLYK
-195 IYSVLRPTYSF
+195 IYSVLQPTYSF

-282 TDKEDAFAWL
+282 TDKDDAFAWL

-311 VKMHLGHGTFNGK
+311 VKMHLNHGTYNGK
-324 EIISRKNH
+324 EVISRKNH
-332 DMLFYPQTITGSD
+332 NMLWYPQTITGSD

-359 YGLQGRYIRHTG
+359 FGEQGRYIRHTG
-371 LAYGYTALVGMVPD
+371 LAYGYTALVGLVPD
-385 LDLGFVFLTN
+385 MDLGFVFLTN

-409 LIELYRGN
+409 LIELYKGN
-417 DNPTHFDEYFAEYKE
+417 KSDYFGEYFADYKE
-432 GLFSK
+432 DLFSK
-437 DEDEEKEETTPVAP
+437 DEPKAKEEVTPVAA
-451 LSNKAYVGNY
+451 LANKAYVGNY

-471 YEKDGTLY
+471 YEKDGQLY

-488 LTHKNGNV
+488 LKHKNGNV

-511 TVKGNKA
+511 TVKGNRA
-518 QLLTFDINDP
+518 QSLTFDIVDP

>member
-1 MNIKN
+1 M
-6 CGYVRIN
+6 
-13 SYFYKKLISTIMKR
+13 KKLFNFFAAALLLISLAACNNNPKE
-27 YFNHFLFAIVMVAV
+27 
-41 AVTSCT
+41 
-47 NYPSDKY
+47 KY

-60 EFDAMCMRAINE
+60 GFDAMCQRAIDE

-85 GEVVFMKGYGKAH
+85 GEVVFMKGYGNAVM
-98 LGDSLTSPVDVTPQ
+98 GDSVTAPVPVTPQ
-112 TQFVIASTSKAFTSG
+112 TQFVIASTSKAFTAG

-152 KMYDSWVTKNFQV
+152 KMYDPWVTKNFQV

-180 DDLPPWGYNRDDLYK
+180 DDLPPWGYDRDDLYK
-195 IYSVLRPTYSF
+195 IYSVLQPTYSF

-282 TDKEDAFAWL
+282 TDKDDAFAWL

-311 VKMHLGHGTFNGK
+311 VKMHLNHGTYNGK
-324 EIISRKNH
+324 EVISRKNH
-332 DMLFYPQTITGSD
+332 NMLWYPQTITGSD

-359 YGLQGRYIRHTG
+359 FGEQGRYIRHTG

-385 LDLGFVFLTN
+385 MDLGFVFLTN

-409 LIELYRGN
+409 LIELYKGN
-417 DNPTHFDEYFAEYKE
+417 KSDYFGEYFADYKE
-432 GLFSK
+432 DLFSK
-437 DEDEEKEETTPVAP
+437 DEPKAKEEVTPVAA
-451 LSNKAYVGNY
+451 LANKAYVGNY

-471 YEKDGTLY
+471 YEKDGQLY

-488 LTHKNGNV
+488 LKHKNGNV

-511 TVKGNKA
+511 TVKGNRA
-518 QLLTFDINDP
+518 QSLTFDIVDP